1 MSQTR
6 SGKTFRSQTYGV
18 AAAKRKWRKD
28 SFEIK
33 VRLEKNLND
42 FNLLF
47 KRHILISPAAK
58 ETNYWYLK

>member
-28 SFEIK
+28 SFEIT
-33 VRLEKNLND
+33 VRLEKNLTD

-47 KRHILISPAAK
+47 KRHILNSPAAQG
-58 ETNYWYLK
+58 TNY